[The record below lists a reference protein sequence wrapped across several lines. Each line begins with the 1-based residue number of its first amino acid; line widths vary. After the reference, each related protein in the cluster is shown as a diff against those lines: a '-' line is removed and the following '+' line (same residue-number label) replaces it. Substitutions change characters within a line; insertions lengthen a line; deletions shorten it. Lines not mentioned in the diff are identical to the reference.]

1 MDSKQNRGPGQMSRF
16 RLATVAFLVGIVCF
30 AALLLTSPGLPMVW
44 DEGDAIRRA
53 EGIARWFGEER
64 RGIAADWQYTTR
76 REGHPAFYGIVIA
89 ADLEA
94 SYEVETIG
102 ALAASIQANIQKS
115 LDRLDTSD
123 LKQVT
128 IEAES
133 GKLFFVDA
141 GLGILV
147 VTTEME
153 VNIGL
158 IRLEI
163 KNALGK
169 LKMAG

>member
-1 MDSKQNRGPGQMSRF
+1 MYQVLNELNKTSGVTGSM
-16 RLATVAFLVGIVCF
+16 VVGN
-30 AALLLTSPGLPMVW
+30 
-44 DEGDAIRRA
+44 D
-53 EGIARWFGEER
+53 
-64 RGIAADWQYTTR
+64 
-76 REGHPAFYGIVIA
+76 GIVIA